1 MKLQHFE
8 TAEYSWPI
16 GDYVISTERHRIDPA
31 RLVEHYRAEAYWAK
45 ALEYRRFHTAIANSL
60 PFGVYDAQGNV
71 AGFCR
76 VVTDGAMFA
85 YMRDVLILEAHRG
98 RGLGT
103 ALCRQAIAHPDLGHV
118 DNWLLRTSDAHGVYA
133 KLGFTPISEPETY
146 MHRKTPRTPWE
157 DE

>member
-8 TAEYSWPI
+8 TGEYSWKI
-16 GDYVISTERHRIDPA
+16 GDYMISTERNRID
-31 RLVEHYRAEAYWAK
+31 LVKLLSHFRAEAYWAES
-45 ALEYRRFHTAIANSL
+45 LEFGRFRTAIANSL
-60 PFGVYDAQGNV
+60 PFGVYDVHGEI

-85 YMRDVLILEAHRG
+85 YLRDVLVLATHRG

-103 ALCRQAIAHPDLGHV
+103 TLCRQAVAHPDLRLV
-118 DNWLLRTSDAHGVYA
+118 DNWLLRTSDAHRVYA

-157 DE
+157 DD